1 MPIGSA
7 LLAILSLSFSIALLK
22 MGSDTKLYRLWWM
35 DLLGVLDVDSD
46 REARKAQE
54 RQMTVMCYL
63 LFFLLS
69 CLSMSCIYWTV
80 DGIREVRREKS
91 MLEREI
97 DMGREEIEDAKRK
110 FGK

>member
-7 LLAILSLSFSIALLK
+7 VLAILSLSFSIALLK

-54 RQMTVMCYL
+54 RQMALMCYL
-63 LFFLLS
+63 LFFLLIGL
-69 CLSMSCIYWTV
+69 CVSCIYWTV
-80 DGIREVRREKS
+80 DGVREVRRDKS
-91 MLEREI
+91 LLELEI
-97 DMGREEIEDAKRK
+97 DMGRREIEVVRQK
-110 FGK
+110 FGG

>member
-7 LLAILSLSFSIALLK
+7 VLAILSLSLGIALIK

-54 RQMTVMCYL
+54 RQMAMMCYTLFCL
-63 LFFLLS
+63 LMAL
-69 CLSMSCIYWTV
+69 CVSCIYWTV
-80 DGIREVRREKS
+80 DGVLEVRRDKS
-91 MLEREI
+91 VLEREI
-97 DMGREEIEDAKRK
+97 DMGREEIEDVRRK
-110 FGK
+110 FDR